1 MGKNILSI
9 DDDEDILY
17 TIQEIILHQ
26 GWTPLLARNFREAE
40 HILTQYGNGRLDLIL
55 VDYHLPQPDG
65 IQIVRRMREMGIN
78 VPIVVL
84 TIEEQTAVM
93 ERFLE
98 AGADDYAVKPIKP
111 VDLVSASIPI
121 CATTRKS
128 SFTLRR
134 IRASTNLHWRSLY
147 PAFPVRKTIW
157 T

>member
-111 VDLVSASIPI
+111 VDLVSRIN
-121 CATTRKS
+121 TH
-128 SFTLRR
+128 LRYHEKEQFYSEADK
-134 IRASTNLHWRSLY
+134 ASTNLHWRSLY